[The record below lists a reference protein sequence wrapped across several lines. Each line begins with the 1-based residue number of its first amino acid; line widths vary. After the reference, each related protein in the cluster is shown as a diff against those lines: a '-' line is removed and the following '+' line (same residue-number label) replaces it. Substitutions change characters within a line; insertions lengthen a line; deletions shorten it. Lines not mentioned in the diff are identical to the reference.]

1 MSNVPSIGLL
11 AGLICACAATAQCFA
26 AGQVAQAPVPNF
38 SSIDFPWVSGNS
50 DFLPPT
56 SGLGPV
62 TYDKAHPVMARNPN
76 NRGDVVEAPL
86 RLADLSN
93 PNLKPWVVDSL
104 KKSNEELLAR
114 GLRTAS
120 RANCFPPGV
129 PHFLIFAG
137 GFEPIYFIQT
147 PKEVVMIHQA
157 NTEVRHV
164 YLNVAHSAHPAPSWY
179 GESVGRYEGDELI
192 VDTIGF
198 NDKTLVD
205 ETYNVPHTTQLH
217 VIERFRLTQDGKALQ
232 VNVTVEDPGAFNAP
246 WSAVVNY
253 RHVPSALLLTEEP
266 CAENNAEHLSNFFH
280 IPTAAKSD
288 F

>member
-1 MSNVPSIGLL
+1 MSRLPSLGLAACL
-11 AGLICACAATAQCFA
+11 LCAGAASSLGFA
-26 AGQVAQAPVPNF
+26 AGQVAQGPVPNF
-38 SSIDFPWVSGNS
+38 SSVDLPWMNGGAG
-50 DFLPPT
+50 FLPPPA
-56 SGLGPV
+56 GPGPV
-62 TYDKAHPVMARNPN
+62 TTDKAHPVMARNPN
-76 NRGDVVEAPL
+76 NRGEVVEAPL

-93 PNLKPWVVDSL
+93 PNLKPWVVERL
-104 KKSNEELLAR
+104 KQANEELLAR

-120 RANCFPPGV
+120 RANCVPPGV
-129 PHFLIFAG
+129 PQFLIFAG

-164 YLNVAHSAHPAPSWY
+164 YLDVAHSAHPAPSWY
-179 GESVGRYEGDELI
+179 GESVGRYEGDELV
-192 VDTIGF
+192 VDTVGF

-205 ETYNVPHTTQLH
+205 ETYNVPHTTALH
-217 VIERFRLTQDGKALQ
+217 VAERFKLTQDGKALK

-246 WSAVVNY
+246 WSAIVNY
-253 RHVPSALLLTEEP
+253 RHVPSAQILTEEP

-280 IPTAAKSD
+280 IPTATKSD